1 MESSRLSSAPWS
13 GVTATG
19 GYGPTRV
26 RWILSGIKTG
36 ARAAPI
42 RGDVAIR
49 LRTAADTVRD
59 QGPVDGFRYLNNA
72 GRINGAAFFTKW
84 LYFASALTNA
94 DDPCAAPILDK
105 QVSDWLEREASISLK
120 IHRTPDYK
128 RYLDILKDW
137 GGD

>member
-1 MESSRLSSAPWS
+1 M
-13 GVTATG
+13 
-19 GYGPTRV
+19 
-26 RWILSGIKTG
+26 
-36 ARAAPI
+36 
-42 RGDVAIR
+42 
-49 LRTAADTVRD
+49 RD